1 MGGDEAVPERLSMF
15 TRGRLIVAASALGAL
30 SIAGASVGVP
40 AASASASSVASK
52 PITGVL
58 STSAAKQLGF
68 PKTIQ
73 KPTSSSK
80 TGQAGCPKAAAVL
93 YEDSVGKTGLE
104 SEILSCN
111 TQKAV
116 TTALASLQ
124 KSVTVTTAQKPP
136 KQLGSSAIEVS
147 SGQATYA
154 IVWQRGKVLSVMALD
169 VNVPATSSSTTTT
182 TPTPT
187 PLTAAQQKTLSNAAL
202 AQDKSLQ

>member
-68 PKTIQ
+68 PKTVQ

-80 TGQAGCPKAAAVL
+80 TGQAGCPKEAGAL
-93 YEDSVGKTGLE
+93 YEDSVAKTGLE

-116 TTALASLQ
+116 TTAQTSLQ
-124 KSVTVTTAQKPP
+124 KSTTATSQKPP
-136 KQLGSSAIEVS
+136 KQLGSNAIEVS
-147 SGQATYA
+147 SGQSVYA
-154 IVWQRGKVLSVMALD
+154 IVWPRGKVLSIVAID

-187 PLTAAQQKTLSNAAL
+187 PLTVAQQKTLSNAAL